1 MSLGLGKL
9 ISSVLT
15 DPLGTA
21 NKFLG
26 GVIEGGIDAVTG
38 GGKQKEA
45 QPGSPMTFGSGS
57 DSANTDISF

>member
-9 ISSVLT
+9 ISSVFT

-21 NKFLG
+21 NKVLG
-26 GVIEGGIDAVTG
+26 GAIESGIDAVTG

-45 QPGSPMTFGSGS
+45 QFGSPMNFGSGE
-57 DSANTDISF
+57 DSAKTDISF